1 MANRKVVLM
10 MATLALAGCKKKND
24 AGQANAAADSAV
36 EISPANITELVQEEI
51 RSGPVISGTL
61 APRREATIRAEVG
74 GSVLQTYA
82 DQGQA
87 VAGGAVL
94 ARIDDHVARDAY
106 LSAKSGVTSAGAA
119 SKAALLGLVRSLAAE
134 LARRNLERAEKLS
147 QAGAIA
153 DRDLEAARVAAQ
165 SAQSQL
171 ADAAARLAS
180 AEKQLAS
187 TQVRA
192 PFRGVISARPVNAG
206 DVVSPGSALFSM
218 VDPNGGMKFEAAVPA
233 DQLSGVRVG
242 APVQFHVH
250 GYANRLFN
258 GVIERVNPAADPATG
273 QIGVYVGVPNTA
285 GLVSGLYAEGR
296 VGTQAKMTLTAPLNA
311 LLSVGDTSFLMRVKG
326 GRVNR
331 VEVQIGVR
339 DEEGE
344 RAEIIGPVAAGD
356 TVLVGAAVSIS
367 PNSLIRVQSI
377 NDQAGT
383 GK

>member
-106 LSAKSGVTSAGAA
+106 LSAKSGVTSAGA
-119 SKAALLGLVRSLAAE
+119 AAE